1 MAYPSEKLLP
11 RLTFEQLLQR
21 VERQIQNAIPNFV
34 VEASNQPVLE
44 ALLAYFSKNWKELP
58 KGGQLIS
65 LKGGHRITA
74 YGGHRLSFKGGHF
87 IGLR

>member
-1 MAYPSEKLLP
+1 MEDISINMGDVFLGTYA
-11 RLTFEQLLQR
+11 Q
-21 VERQIQNAIPNFV
+21 
-34 VEASNQPVLE
+34 VL
-44 ALLAYFSKNWKELP
+44 FDKDFRGKSIWKELP